1 MKKNKEYYKV
11 KICEFSKKND
21 LTKIISLGKMPA
33 VNNYIEVG
41 RDTNDLRFYET
52 EIFYSKSSNLV
63 QLTTIVDKKIL
74 FPKSYPYTSSTT
86 KILRDNFKDLF
97 NESSKLIKFYKSDL
111 IVDIGSNDGNLLSN
125 FKKFRVLGV
134 TPENIGKLAIKKG
147 IPTILNY
154 FEKNTA
160 LKIKKKYGNAKLICA
175 TNVFAHIENT
185 NNLIKNIK
193 LILDKNGVFISES
206 HYLVS
211 LIKTLQYDTIY
222 HEHLRYYSLSSLKYI
237 LNKHGLEIF
246 FCKKIKSH
254 GGSIRVYSSYKGK
267 YKIDKS
273 VKNFIEYEKNFLVKK
288 TFQNFKNKVLKSKID
303 FFNLISKIN
312 LNKNLIYGIGAPS
325 RGAILV
331 NYIGLDE
338 NIIKAILE
346 TNGSYK
352 IGKYLPGTKI
362 PIILE
367 TPKILKEADYLI
379 ILSWHIKDQLKKVLK
394 KNGFKGKFIIP
405 LPTPVIE
412 I

>member
-1 MKKNKEYYKV
+1 MKKNKEYYKIT
-11 KICEFSKKND
+11 KCDFSKKND
-21 LTKIISLGKMPA
+21 LFDLISLGKMPA
-33 VNNYIEVG
+33 VNNYIDVG
-41 RDTNDLRFYET
+41 KDTNDLRFYET
-52 EIFYSKSSNLV
+52 EIYFSKSSGLV
-63 QLTTIVDKKIL
+63 QLSTIVNKKIL

-86 KILRDNFKDLF
+86 KVLRDNFKDLF
-97 NESSKLIKFYKSDL
+97 NESSKLINFSKSDL

-154 FEKNTA
+154 FDRKIVLNI
-160 LKIKKKYGNAKLICA
+160 LKKFGKAKLICA

-185 NNLIKNIK
+185 NTLIQNIK
-193 LILDKNGVFISES
+193 LLLDKNGVFISES

-222 HEHLRYYSLSSLKYI
+222 HEHLRYYSISSLKYI
-237 LNKHGLEIF
+237 FNKHGLEIF
-246 FCKKIKSH
+246 YCKEIQPH
-254 GGSIRVYSSYKGK
+254 GGSIRVYASFKGK
-267 YKIDKS
+267 YTIDKS
-273 VKNFIEYEKNFLVKK
+273 VNKFLNYEKKILVKK
-288 TFQNFKNKVLKSKID
+288 TFLNFKNKILKSKID
-303 FFNLISKIN
+303 FYNLIAKIN
-312 LNKNLIYGIGAPS
+312 LDKNIIYGIGAPS

-338 NIIKAILE
+338 NIVKAILE
-346 TNGSYK
+346 TKGSYK

-367 TPKILKEADYLI
+367 TPKVLRKANYLL
-379 ILSWHIKDQLKKVLK
+379 ILSWHIKDQLKKILR

-405 LPTPVIE
+405 LPSPIIE
-412 I
+412 N